1 MVVQLKGLWL
11 YDYRVYGCTTIR
23 VVVVRLKGVVTRLG
37 RPADCSRQ
45 SCWLG
50 SAALLSLAA
59 TFEKQSPSTR
69 KAVSFNSKS
78 SLLQLEKQSPK
89 TKRDVSLNPKKRLL
103 SLIQTSEY
111 AYSIISFRLF
121 NRLLSLIQTSEFASR
136 TISFL
141 RKSRE
146 LYRTYLSGGRWRCR
160 LWLRSYLLAG
170 HWDYR

>member
-50 SAALLSLAA
+50 SAGLLSLVA
-59 TFEKQSPSTR
+59 TFEKQSPT
-69 KAVSFNSKS
+69 
-78 SLLQLEKQSPK
+78 

-103 SLIQTSEY
+103 SLIQSY
-111 AYSIISFRLF
+111 PFAYSNIWIRLF
-121 NRLLSLIQTSEFASR
+121 NHNLLLIQTSEFSSR
-136 TISFL
+136 TIFFP
-141 RKSRE
+141 RKSRM
-146 LYRTYLSGGRWRCR
+146 LCRTYLSGGRWRCR
-160 LWLRSYLLAG
+160 LGLKSYLLAG